1 LSVAVAVA
9 PAAAAVLVEYSWQMT
24 MLSRRGQQSQS
35 PLVLAVRVVRETVLL
50 QRARVLI
57 HLSVASSLSV
67 VVAVEQAAP
76 PVQK

>member
-1 LSVAVAVA
+1 
-9 PAAAAVLVEYSWQMT
+9 
-24 MLSRRGQQSQS
+24 
-35 PLVLAVRVVRETVLL
+35 LVLAVSEVRETVLL
-50 QRARVLI
+50 QQARALI